1 MILLEKYKNKFCNKD
16 FKDFTEYR
24 YDITNYM
31 KELMGDF
38 VFSAYIQLGF
48 VFKTDDEN
56 EQERD
61 IRKFYSEAEEI
72 DKAFAD
78 SKSLEVTNNKTIFV
92 FFGNGKSI
100 KFSTYDFAILGIIE

>member
-1 MILLEKYKNKFCNKD
+1 MEKFKNKFCNKE

-38 VFSAYIQLGF
+38 VSSAYAQLGF

-61 IRKFYSEAEEI
+61 IRKIYSLAEDI
-72 DKAFAD
+72 DSMFEQE
-78 SKSLEVTNNKTIFV
+78 SQFTINNSITVFV
-92 FFGNGKSI
+92 FFNNGKSV
-100 KFSTYDFAILGIIE
+100 KFSTIDFAVLGRIE

>member
-1 MILLEKYKNKFCNKD
+1 VILLEKYKNKFCNKD

>member
-1 MILLEKYKNKFCNKD
+1 MEKYKNKFCNKD

-38 VFSAYIQLGF
+38 VYSAYVQLGF
-48 VFKTDDEN
+48 VFKTDFEN
-56 EQERD
+56 EQEED

-72 DKAFAD
+72 DKSFEGT
-78 SKSLEVTNNKTIFV
+78 KSFEVTNHKTIFV

-100 KFSTYDFAILGIIE
+100 KFSSIDFAVLGVIE

>member
-24 YDITNYM
+24 YDITNYIQ
-31 KELMGDF
+31 ELMGDF
-38 VFSAYIQLGF
+38 VYSAYIQLGF
-48 VFKTDDEN
+48 VFKTDDEY

-72 DKAFAD
+72 DKSFEA
-78 SKSLEVTNNKTIFV
+78 SKDFESTYNKTIFV
-92 FFGNGKSI
+92 FFDNGKSI
-100 KFSTYDFAILGIIE
+100 KFSTYDFAVLGTIK

>member
-1 MILLEKYKNKFCNKD
+1 MLEKYKNKFCNKD
-16 FKDFTEYR
+16 FKDFTEFR
-24 YDITNYM
+24 YDVTNYM

-38 VFSAYIQLGF
+38 VYSAYIQLGF

>member
-1 MILLEKYKNKFCNKD
+1 MLEKYKNKFCNKD